1 MSQNP
6 QPIRVL
12 VVDDSAF
19 MRNTLSMM
27 IMKCSDMQVVGT
39 ASNGQDAIE
48 QVQRT
53 EPDVMTL
60 DIDMPGM
67 NGLEVLDY
75 LMAHHPLPIIMV
87 SALTEEGASV
97 TLQALERGAVDFM
110 AKPMSQA
117 PFEIGSIE
125 DVLAGKV
132 RVAFQMRQ
140 RLPSFRPHGLHHG
153 RTAGGASWGLKGP
166 GTRPSPRRPN
176 ECQPVSIKKVLT
188 STEFPLVVIGASTG
202 GPNLLKELI
211 RGIPSTFPAG
221 LLIIQHMPKFF
232 TKVFAENLDA
242 TAAISVREAQDGDVL
257 QPGVGFV
264 APGDHHVVISRQG
277 DGRAR
282 VLIATEPLDFPYR
295 PSVDCAMTSAAE
307 QFGPTT
313 IGLVLTGMGNDG
325 MVGSQRIKEHGG
337 TVLVQDEATSLMYG
351 MPRAVVEAG
360 WADAVL
366 PDTQIVAAL
375 MQTVEALR
383 GGTRSLEIAQS

>member
-6 QPIRVL
+6 QPIRIL

-19 MRNTLSMM
+19 MRNTLSMR

-39 ASNGQDAIE
+39 AINGQDAIE
-48 QVQRT
+48 QVQRI

-97 TLQALERGAVDFM
+97 TLQAIERGAVDFI
-110 AKPMSQA
+110 AKPMNLA
-117 PFEIGSIE
+117 PFEIGSIG

-132 RVAFQMRQ
+132 RVAYQMRQ
-140 RLPSFRPHGLHHG
+140 CLSTLRPHGTHQDWS
-153 RTAGGASWGLKGP
+153 TNSASCGLKGQD
-166 GTRPSPRRPN
+166 TRPSPRRSLN
-176 ECQPVSIKKVLT
+176 KCQLVRVEKVLA

-202 GPNLLKELI
+202 GPNILKDLI
-211 RGIPSTFPAG
+211 REIPSTFPGA
-221 LLIIQHMPKFF
+221 LLIVQHLPKFF

-242 TAAISVREAQDGDVL
+242 VSAISVREAQDGEVL
-257 QPGVGFV
+257 QPGLGFV
-264 APGDHHVVISRQG
+264 APGDQHVVITRQG

-282 VLIATEPLDFPYR
+282 VSITTEPLDSPYR
-295 PSVDCAMTSAAE
+295 PSVDCAMASAAE
-307 QFGPTT
+307 QFGPAT

-325 MVGSQRIKEHGG
+325 MVGSQMIKQHGG
-337 TVLVQDEATSLMYG
+337 TVFVQDEATSLIYG
-351 MPRAVVEAG
+351 MPCAVVEAG

-375 MQTVEALR
+375 MQTVDAVCVELDH
-383 GGTRSLEIAQS
+383 